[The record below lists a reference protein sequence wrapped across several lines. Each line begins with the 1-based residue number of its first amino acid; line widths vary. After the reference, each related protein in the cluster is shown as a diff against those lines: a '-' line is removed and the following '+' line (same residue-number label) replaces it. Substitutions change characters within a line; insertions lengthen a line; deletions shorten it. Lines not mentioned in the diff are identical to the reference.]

1 MGRQGKRAV
10 FDPDVIARA
19 RSVMDSVSYGDQT
32 LAAVSVLLTEVLKL
46 TGEQI
51 SAVLGVS
58 VPTVVR
64 MNERFR
70 KSETKASNNWGGV
83 RHEVLSREAERE
95 VVAGL
100 EDIAGKGQI
109 VVVRQVKLA
118 IEKRKGTSIS
128 LQTAYNILHRQGW
141 RKVTPD
147 KVHPKSDMERQ
158 DNFKKKSFRKRWLW
172 LPPKHTQR
180 NDHCG

>member
-10 FDPDVIARA
+10 FEPDVIVRA
-19 RSVMDSVSYGDQT
+19 RTVVDSVSYGDQT
-32 LAAVSVLLTEVLKL
+32 LAAVSVLLAEVLKL

-51 SAVLGVS
+51 GAVLGVS

-70 KSETKASNNWGGV
+70 KSETNESNNWGGV
-83 RHEVLSREAERE
+83 RHEVLPMDLECE
-95 VVAGL
+95 VMAGL
-100 EDIAGKGQI
+100 EDMAGKGQI
-109 VVVRQVKLA
+109 VVARQLKLA
-118 IEKRKGTSIS
+118 IEEKRGSSIS

-141 RKVTPD
+141 RKVMPD
-147 KVHPKSDMERQ
+147 KVHPKSDMEKQ
-158 DNFKKKSFRKRWLW
+158 ENFKKKSFRKRWLW

-180 NDHCG
+180 NDRCG

>member
-19 RSVMDSVSYGDQT
+19 KSVVDRVGYGDQT

-51 SAVLGVS
+51 GAVLGVS

-70 KSETKASNNWGGV
+70 KSETKSSNNWGGI
-83 RHEVLSREAERE
+83 RHEVLPREVERE

-100 EDIAGKGQI
+100 EDTASKGQI
-109 VVVRQVKLA
+109 VVARQVKLA
-118 IEKRKGTSIS
+118 IEERRGASIS

-141 RKVTPD
+141 RKVSPD

-158 DNFKKKSFRKRWLW
+158 DNFKKKSSRSHWLW
-172 LPPKHTQR
+172 LTPKHAQR
-180 NDHCG
+180 NDHCE

>member
-19 RSVMDSVSYGDQT
+19 RAIVDSVSYGDQI

-51 SAVLGVS
+51 GAVLGVS

-64 MNERFR
+64 MNKRFR
-70 KSETKASNNWGGV
+70 KSETNESNNWGGV
-83 RHEVLSREAERE
+83 RHEVLPRDLEYE
-95 VVAGL
+95 VMSGL
-100 EDIAGKGQI
+100 EDMAGKGQI
-109 VVVRQVKLA
+109 VVARQLKLA
-118 IEKRKGTSIS
+118 IEKRRGSRIS

-141 RKVTPD
+141 RKVIPD
-147 KVHPKSDMERQ
+147 KVHPKSDMEKQ
-158 DNFKKKSFRKRWLW
+158 EAFKKKNFRRRWLW

-180 NDHCG
+180 SGRCE

>member
-10 FDPDVIARA
+10 FDPDVIVRARA
-19 RSVMDSVSYGDQT
+19 VVDSVSYGDQT
-32 LAAVSVLLTEVLKL
+32 LAAVSVLMAEVLKL

-51 SAVLGVS
+51 GAVLGVS

-70 KSETKASNNWGGV
+70 KSETSESNNWGGV
-83 RHEVLSREAERE
+83 RHEVLPRDLECE

-100 EDIAGKGQI
+100 EDMAGKGQI
-109 VVVRQVKLA
+109 VVARQLKLA
-118 IEKRKGTSIS
+118 IEERRGGSIS

-141 RKVTPD
+141 RKVIPD
-147 KVHPKSDMERQ
+147 KVHPKSDMEKQ
-158 DNFKKKSFRKRWLW
+158 ETFKKKNFRKRWLW

-180 NDHCG
+180 SDRCG